1 MTSGTDAYA
10 LLARVRNELG
20 LNEFGNDGATPH
32 MAEPVPLAS
41 HCATGALAWA
51 SVAAASLAASSLIP
65 TALITRPASTPAVST
80 PASSPPVMQL
90 DPMRIAV
97 AYTSEQH
104 LRINDRAVDAWSP
117 LSGFF
122 PAADGWVRTHGNYP
136 HHAAAIRRALGL
148 VADAGKEELRVAL
161 STRSMQEAS
170 AVIAAE
176 GGLCVPV
183 SREDRAL
190 DEELRGTAL
199 IRTARIGDGAPR
211 VHSPAAD
218 APLRGIRVL
227 DLTRVIAGPVATRT
241 LALFG
246 ADVLRI
252 DPPALPEP
260 ELQLLDTGHGKRFI
274 QLDIRRSPATLD
286 ALLQDADVLVTG
298 YRPSAVD
305 ALGLS
310 PETIAQRY
318 PGMVLARLSAWGFGE
333 ADAQRRGF
341 DSLVQAASG
350 IAMLESVDGQTPGVL
365 PAQALD
371 HSAGYLLAAAVMTLR
386 RRQSREG
393 GTWLAE
399 TSLRRIAADLLGMSR
414 TAQPKPV
421 EAFDPLPYM
430 QRFDIDGRSVMTAAP
445 ALPVNGRW
453 IDFHAPRPGSVAQP
467 EWLPR

>member
-1 MTSGTDAYA
+1 MMSGTDADA
-10 LLARVRNELG
+10 LLARVWSELG
-20 LNEFGNDGATPH
+20 GDGATPR
-32 MAEPVPLAS
+32 MATPVPLAS
-41 HCATGALAWA
+41 QSATGALAWA
-51 SVAAASLAASSLIP
+51 SVAAASLAAN
-65 TALITRPASTPAVST
+65 ALAPIAPAGDEASTPGLST
-80 PASSPPVMQL
+80 PVAHL
-90 DPMRIAV
+90 DPVRIAV
-97 AYTSEQH
+97 AYTSERH
-104 LRINDRAVDAWSP
+104 LRINDRAVDVWSP

-122 PAADGWVRTHGNYP
+122 SASDGWVRTHGNYP

-148 VADAGKEELRVAL
+148 REDAGKDELRRAL
-161 STRSMQEAS
+161 SSRSMREAS
-170 AVIAAE
+170 EAITAE

-183 SREDRAL
+183 SQEDPVL
-190 DEELRGTAL
+190 DEALRGTPL
-199 IRTARIGDGAPR
+199 IRTALLGEAAPR
-211 VHSPAAD
+211 VHAASAD

-286 ALLQDADVLVTG
+286 ALLQEADVLVTG
-298 YRPSAVD
+298 YRPSAID

-310 PETIAQRY
+310 PDAVAQKY
-318 PGMVLARLSAWGFGE
+318 PGIVVARLSAWGFGAGD
-333 ADAQRRGF
+333 ADRRGF
-341 DSLVQAASG
+341 DSLVQAATG

-371 HSAGYLLAAAVMTLR
+371 HSAGYLLAAAIMTLL

-399 TSLRRIAADLLGMSR
+399 TSLRRIAAELLGMTR
-414 TAQPKPV
+414 TAQPEPV
-421 EAFDPLPYM
+421 ETFDLLPHM
-430 QRFDIDGRSVMTAAP
+430 QRFDIDGRSVMTAGP
-445 ALPVNGRW
+445 ALPVHGRW
-453 IDFHAPRPGSVAQP
+453 IDFQAPRPGAIARP